1 MKTIKTIKTNHGY
14 YLKHR
19 SDNHQS
25 WLKHPFLVIATD
37 DQGFLAV
44 EFSDA
49 TGTHPYNGDLNA
61 DVFAETLLKQIVF
74 DDKTTDPLGQWSI
87 LKSTNF
93 NVFKIES
100 ETLFYPFFTKQS
112 TCDTSKF
119 YYFSFKDRL
128 DVSREYD
135 FSETTLIST
144 LTRKVVGNIQSGN
157 FTIYS
162 GNSEKFLAQ
171 KLKLQSQ
178 KLIKQIAPPKL
189 SNLFL
194 KWHY

>member
-1 MKTIKTIKTNHGY
+1 MKTIKTNHGY

-25 WLKHPFLVIATD
+25 WLKHPFLVVATD
-37 DQGFLAV
+37 EQGFLAV

-49 TGTHPYNGDLNA
+49 TGEHPYNGDLNA
-61 DVFAETLLKQIVF
+61 NVFTETLLKQIVMDNEKSNQF
-74 DDKTTDPLGQWSI
+74 EQWQF
-87 LKSTNF
+87 LQTTNF
-93 NVFKIES
+93 HVFKIEN

-112 TCDTSKF
+112 TCDTSKL
-119 YYFSFKDRL
+119 YYFSFKERL

-144 LTRKVVGNIQSGN
+144 LTRKVVGNIQAGN
-157 FTIYS
+157 FTIYP
-162 GNSEKFLAQ
+162 GNLEKFFSQ
-171 KLKLQSQ
+171 KLKSQSQ
-178 KLIKQIAPPKL
+178 KLIKQISPTKL